1 MAGSALWFGWSA
13 APVATARVLEIGC
26 ASGGHLIPLAAA
38 WPLARFVGIDVSSVQ
53 IEAGMARV
61 SRAGLTNIDLSVR
74 SFHTLTAAD
83 GAFDYIICHGV
94 LSWIAEPLRE
104 RLLGVICE
112 RLAPDGV
119 AMASF
124 NVLPGWRPYQIARD
138 SLLLHDRMRRDRGS
152 SASAGRALIETLS
165 TQSNSRH
172 TYGRF
177 WRGELDQAL
186 SAGDAYIAH
195 EFYEDANEP
204 LAFLDFC
211 AALDR
216 HGLAYLGECTVAANN
231 LAAVTPAGAATIEAL
246 AGDDDRAREQYI
258 DIFSGRS
265 LRRAL
270 LVHGA
275 ADGARRE
282 QRPLDLDRVHFVA
295 PLELKADPTET
306 GGEWRINAGDH
317 GIYFR
322 DEAAVGAVR
331 RLIARLPLSSTLEDL
346 APRETTEAE
355 PRKRVAAALMQL
367 VASDLCALSTE
378 PIVCA
383 LQSTDR
389 PRAWP
394 LAARDATVEA
404 TTASLRHRP
413 VTLDPLQRFYLPLL
427 DGTRTRSDLI
437 SCALDSFDSGQLQIG
452 GPDGPVTDRSAAA
465 TAIEHATD
473 TCLATFAR
481 LALLEAV

>member
-1 MAGSALWFGWSA
+1 MNNPRSLSSCVSRFDDSVAHTRASYDRTPYPSVPYPLHQPARMAGSALWFGWSA
-13 APVATARVLEIGC
+13 PPVATARVLEIGC

-53 IEAGMARV
+53 IEAGLARV
-61 SRAGLTNIDLSVR
+61 VRAGLTNIDLAAR
-74 SFHTLTAAD
+74 SFHALTAAD
-83 GAFDYIICHGV
+83 GVFDYIICHGV

-152 SASAGRALIETLS
+152 SAPAGRALIEALS

-216 HGLAYLGECTVAANN
+216 HGLAYLGECNVAANH
-231 LAAVTPAGAATIEAL
+231 LPTVTPAGAATIEAL

-270 LVHGA
+270 LVRGA
-275 ADGARRE
+275 ANGARRE
-282 QRPLDLDRVHFVA
+282 QPPLDLDRVHFVA

-306 GGEWRINAGDH
+306 GGERRINAGDH
-317 GIYFR
+317 GIVSGTKPSSARSCGSSRAFR
-322 DEAAVGAVR
+322 SR
-331 RLIARLPLSSTLEDL
+331 PRSRIS
-346 APRETTEAE
+346 APRETTEPGISE
-355 PRKRVAAALMQL
+355 N
-367 VASDLCALSTE
+367 AS
-378 PIVCA
+378 
-383 LQSTDR
+383 R
-389 PRAWP
+389 PA
-394 LAARDATVEA
+394 
-404 TTASLRHRP
+404 
-413 VTLDPLQRFYLPLL
+413 
-427 DGTRTRSDLI
+427 
-437 SCALDSFDSGQLQIG
+437 
-452 GPDGPVTDRSAAA
+452 
-465 TAIEHATD
+465 
-473 TCLATFAR
+473 
-481 LALLEAV
+481 